1 MTTSSNSNERKQLF
15 NNNFSP
21 KKEIIDN
28 STNSNQSNVSNVST
42 NSTPLNGLPPPTSS
56 NNGPNCS
63 SSTSSSPHPVNTGVS
78 NGTNGSNSDLGPSG
92 LPPPGST
99 FPGLSPASAAEM
111 MSRVA
116 AASAGWP
123 YNPTAVPPPGWP
135 YNPATMAKS
144 PFLLPPF
151 LSLPPDQLAAMGQP
165 LPGSTGPDPG
175 PPPPGPIPGLSGLP
189 TGPMDMKDLE
199 AAWSGLPYPPSAY
212 YPYDG
217 SLPGY
222 FPNGCVSMYV
232 SIQFFF
238 LLSSPFQS
246 L

>member
-1 MTTSSNSNERKQLF
+1 MTTSSNANERKQLF

-21 KKEIIDN
+21 KKEMIDN

-56 NNGPNCS
+56 NNGPNSS
-63 SSTSSSPHPVNTGVS
+63 SSTSSSPHPLNS
-78 NGTNGSNSDLGPSG
+78 NGTNGSNSDLGG
-92 LPPPGST
+92 LVPPGST

-135 YNPATMAKS
+135 YNPGTMAKS

-165 LPGSTGPDPG
+165 LPGSTGPDG
-175 PPPPGPIPGLSGLP
+175 PPGTLPALP

-232 SIQFFF
+232 SIHFF
-238 LLSSPFQS
+238 LPSHSISLILALSNERFIKNY
-246 L
+246 